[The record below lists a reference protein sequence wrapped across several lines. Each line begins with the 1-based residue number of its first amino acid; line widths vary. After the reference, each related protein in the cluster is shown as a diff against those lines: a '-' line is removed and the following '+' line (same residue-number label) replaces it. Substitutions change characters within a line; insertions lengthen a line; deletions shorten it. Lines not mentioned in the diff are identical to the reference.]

1 MINNRIEKLRSL
13 MKEKDIF
20 AYIIPSA
27 DYHQS
32 EYVGEFFKGR
42 EFISGFT
49 GSAGTVVI
57 TQEKAI
63 LWTDGRYFLQAEEEL
78 STSCVELYKMG
89 QENVPTTF
97 EYIEN
102 EVPSGSKVGFDGR
115 TISAAMGAILEL
127 NLAKKNITI
136 SYEDDLLNEIWEDRP
151 ALSDAKAFLLDIK
164 YRGEDFT
171 SKIARVR
178 EWMRENN
185 TTTHILTS
193 LDDIAWLFNIRGG
206 DIKYNP
212 VVLSYAVITLDKAI
226 LFIDENKLN
235 DEIKEEFNKIGI
247 EIRNYFEIYEFVKNI
262 NKDEVVLLD
271 GTTVNYTIYKNIP
284 SNVTIIDAPNPTF
297 IFKAI
302 KNEVELQNI
311 RDCHIKDGV
320 AMTKFMYWLKT
331 NIGKMKITEISA
343 ADKLEELR
351 RNDKECFDLS
361 FPTIA
366 GYKEHAAM
374 MHYSATEESDYEL
387 KQEGMLLVDS
397 GGQYY
402 TGTTDITR
410 TYILGDITE
419 EQKLHY
425 TSVLRGMIRLSKAK
439 FLYGCRGL
447 NLDILARGPLWDIGI
462 DYKCGTGHGIGF
474 VSNVHEGPNGFRWKI
489 VPERNDSCIFEE
501 GMVTTNEPGV
511 YIEGSHGIRIENE
524 LICQRGP
531 KVGVDQFMEFETITF
546 APIDLDGVNPEY
558 MEKSEIAWLNNYHE
572 QVFEKISP
580 YLNEEEVEWLKK
592 YTRAI

>member
-235 DEIKEEFNKIGI
+235 DEIKTSFGEEVV
-247 EIRNYFEIYEFVKNI
+247 EIKNYFEIYEFVKTI
-262 NKDEVVLLD
+262 NKEEIVLIDSNKISYSIL
-271 GTTVNYTIYKNIP
+271 KNIP
-284 SNVTIIDAPNPTF
+284 AGVKVVNGMNPSTK
-297 IFKAI
+297 FKAQ
-302 KNEVELQNI
+302 KNSVEIENTKKAHI
-311 RDCHIKDGV
+311 RDGV
-320 AMTKFMYWLKT
+320 AVTKFMYWLKN
-331 NIGKMKITEISA
+331 NIGKIEITELSA
-343 ADKLEELR
+343 ADKITELR
-351 RNDKECFDLS
+351 REQGKFIEES
-361 FPTIA
+361 FGTIA
-366 GYKEHAAM
+366 GYASNGAII
-374 MHYSATEESDYEL
+374 HYSVTKESNTTL
-387 KQEGMLLVDS
+387 KDRGLFLLDS
-397 GGQYY
+397 GGQYFD
-402 TGTTDITR
+402 GTTDITR
-410 TYILGDITE
+410 TFALGELTE
-419 EQKLHY
+419 EEKYHF
-425 TSVLRGMIRLSKAK
+425 TTVARAMIRLSDVK
-439 FLYGCRGL
+439 FLHGVNGYY
-447 NLDILARGPLWDIGI
+447 LDILARGILWNEGLN
-462 DYKCGTGHGIGF
+462 YNHGTGHGVGH
-474 VSNVHEGPNGFRWKI
+474 VLNVHEGPNGFRLDNKESAI
-489 VPERNDSCIFEE
+489 LEE
-501 GMVTTNEPGV
+501 GMITTNEPGF
-511 YIEGSHGIRIENE
+511 YKAGSHGIRLENE
-524 LICQRGP
+524 MLCVKGE
-531 KVGVDQFMEFETITF
+531 KNEFGQFMEFEPITI
-546 APIDLDGVNPEY
+546 APIDLDAINVEL
-558 MEKSEIAWLNNYHE
+558 MKEDEKA
-572 QVFEKISP
+572 
-580 YLNEEEVEWLKK
+580 YLNEYHKMVFDTVSPFLTTEETNWLKE

>member
-151 ALSDAKAFLLDIK
+151 ALSDAKAFSLDIK
-164 YRGEDFT
+164 YSGEDFT

-226 LFIDENKLN
+226 LFVDENKLN
-235 DEIKEEFNKIGI
+235 DEIKTSFGEEVV
-247 EIRNYFEIYEFVKNI
+247 EIKNYFEIYEFVKTI
-262 NKDEVVLLD
+262 NKEEIVLIDSNKISYSIL
-271 GTTVNYTIYKNIP
+271 KNIP
-284 SNVTIIDAPNPTF
+284 AGVKVVNGMNPSTK
-297 IFKAI
+297 FKAQ
-302 KNEVELQNI
+302 KNSVEIENTKKAHI
-311 RDCHIKDGV
+311 RDGV
-320 AMTKFMYWLKT
+320 AVTKFMYWLKN
-331 NIGKMKITEISA
+331 NIGKIEITELSA
-343 ADKLEELR
+343 ADKITELR
-351 RNDKECFDLS
+351 REQGKFIEES
-361 FPTIA
+361 FGTIA
-366 GYKEHAAM
+366 GYASNGAII
-374 MHYSATEESDYEL
+374 HYSVTKESNITL
-387 KQEGMLLVDS
+387 KDRGLFLLDS
-397 GGQYY
+397 GGQYFD
-402 TGTTDITR
+402 GTTDITR
-410 TYILGDITE
+410 TFALGELTE
-419 EQKLHY
+419 EEKYHF
-425 TSVLRGMIRLSKAK
+425 TTVARAMIRLSDVK
-439 FLYGCRGL
+439 FLHGVNGYY
-447 NLDILARGPLWDIGI
+447 LDILARGILWNEGLN
-462 DYKCGTGHGIGF
+462 YNHGTGHGVGH
-474 VSNVHEGPNGFRWKI
+474 VLNVHEGPNGFRLDNKESAI
-489 VPERNDSCIFEE
+489 LEE
-501 GMVTTNEPGV
+501 GMITTNEPGF
-511 YIEGSHGIRIENE
+511 YKAGSHGIRLENE
-524 LICQRGP
+524 MLCVKGE
-531 KVGVDQFMEFETITF
+531 KNEFGQFMEFEPITI
-546 APIDLDGVNPEY
+546 APIDLDAINVEL
-558 MEKSEIAWLNNYHE
+558 MKEDEKA
-572 QVFEKISP
+572 
-580 YLNEEEVEWLKK
+580 YLNEYHKMVFDTVSPFLTTEETNWLKE

>member
-151 ALSDAKAFLLDIK
+151 ALSDVKAFLLDIK
-164 YRGEDFT
+164 YSGEDFT

-226 LFIDENKLN
+226 LFVDENKLN
-235 DEIKEEFNKIGI
+235 DEIKTSFGEEVV
-247 EIRNYFEIYEFVKNI
+247 EIKNYFEIYEFVKTI
-262 NKDEVVLLD
+262 NKEEIVLIDSNKISYSIL
-271 GTTVNYTIYKNIP
+271 KNIP
-284 SNVTIIDAPNPTF
+284 AGVKVVNGMNPSTK
-297 IFKAI
+297 FKAQ
-302 KNEVELQNI
+302 KNSVEIENTKKAHI
-311 RDCHIKDGV
+311 RDGV
-320 AMTKFMYWLKT
+320 AVTKFMYWLKN
-331 NIGKMKITEISA
+331 NIGKIEITELSA
-343 ADKLEELR
+343 ADKITELR
-351 RNDKECFDLS
+351 REQGKFIEES
-361 FPTIA
+361 FGTIA
-366 GYKEHAAM
+366 GYASNGAII
-374 MHYSATEESDYEL
+374 HYSVTKESNTTL
-387 KQEGMLLVDS
+387 KDRGLFLLDS
-397 GGQYY
+397 GGQYFD
-402 TGTTDITR
+402 GTTDITR
-410 TYILGDITE
+410 TFALGELTE
-419 EQKLHY
+419 EEKYHF
-425 TSVLRGMIRLSKAK
+425 TTVARAMIRLSDVK
-439 FLYGCRGL
+439 FLHGVNGYY
-447 NLDILARGPLWDIGI
+447 LDILARGILWNEGLN
-462 DYKCGTGHGIGF
+462 YNHGTGHGVGH
-474 VSNVHEGPNGFRWKI
+474 VLNVHEGPNGFRLDNKESAI
-489 VPERNDSCIFEE
+489 LEE
-501 GMVTTNEPGV
+501 GMITTNEPGF
-511 YIEGSHGIRIENE
+511 YKAGSHGIRLENE
-524 LICQRGP
+524 MLCVKGE
-531 KVGVDQFMEFETITF
+531 KSEFGQFMEFEPITI
-546 APIDLDGVNPEY
+546 APIDLDAINVEL
-558 MEKSEIAWLNNYHE
+558 MKEDEKA
-572 QVFEKISP
+572 
-580 YLNEEEVEWLKK
+580 YLNEYHKMVFDTVSPFLTTEETNWLKE

>member
-164 YRGEDFT
+164 YSGEDFT

-226 LFIDENKLN
+226 LFVDENKLN
-235 DEIKEEFNKIGI
+235 DEIKTSFGEEVV
-247 EIRNYFEIYEFVKNI
+247 EIKNYFEIYEFVKTI
-262 NKDEVVLLD
+262 NKEEIVLIDSNKISYSIL
-271 GTTVNYTIYKNIP
+271 KNIP
-284 SNVTIIDAPNPTF
+284 AGVKVVNGMNPSTK
-297 IFKAI
+297 FKAQ
-302 KNEVELQNI
+302 KNSVEIENTKKAHI
-311 RDCHIKDGV
+311 RDGV
-320 AMTKFMYWLKT
+320 AVTKFMYWLKN
-331 NIGKMKITEISA
+331 NIGKIEITELSA
-343 ADKLEELR
+343 ADKITELR
-351 RNDKECFDLS
+351 REQGKFIEES
-361 FPTIA
+361 FGTIA
-366 GYKEHAAM
+366 GYASNGAII
-374 MHYSATEESDYEL
+374 HYSVTEESNTTL
-387 KQEGMLLVDS
+387 KDRGLFLLDS
-397 GGQYY
+397 GGQYFD
-402 TGTTDITR
+402 GTTDITR
-410 TYILGDITE
+410 TFALGELTE
-419 EQKLHY
+419 EEKYHF
-425 TSVLRGMIRLSKAK
+425 TTVARAMIRLSDVK
-439 FLYGCRGL
+439 FLHGVNGYY
-447 NLDILARGPLWDIGI
+447 LDILARGILWNEGLN
-462 DYKCGTGHGIGF
+462 YNHGTGHGVGH
-474 VSNVHEGPNGFRWKI
+474 VLNVHEGPNGFRLDNKESAI
-489 VPERNDSCIFEE
+489 LEE
-501 GMVTTNEPGV
+501 GMITTNEPGF
-511 YIEGSHGIRIENE
+511 YKAGSHGIRLENE
-524 LICQRGP
+524 MLCVKGE
-531 KVGVDQFMEFETITF
+531 KNEFGQFMEFEPITI
-546 APIDLDGVNPEY
+546 APIDLDAINVEL
-558 MEKSEIAWLNNYHE
+558 MKEDEKA
-572 QVFEKISP
+572 
-580 YLNEEEVEWLKK
+580 YLNEYHKMVFDTVSPFLTTEETNWLKE

>member
-151 ALSDAKAFLLDIK
+151 ALSDAKAFSLDVK
-164 YRGEDFT
+164 YSGEDFT

-226 LFIDENKLN
+226 LFVDENKLN
-235 DEIKEEFNKIGI
+235 DEIKTSFGEEVV
-247 EIRNYFEIYEFVKNI
+247 EIKNYFEIYEFVKTI
-262 NKDEVVLLD
+262 NKEEIVLIDSNKISYSIL
-271 GTTVNYTIYKNIP
+271 KNIP
-284 SNVTIIDAPNPTF
+284 AGVKVVNGMNPSTK
-297 IFKAI
+297 FKAQ
-302 KNEVELQNI
+302 KNSVEIENTKKAHI
-311 RDCHIKDGV
+311 RDGV
-320 AMTKFMYWLKT
+320 AVTKFMYWLKN
-331 NIGKMKITEISA
+331 NIGKIEITELSA
-343 ADKLEELR
+343 ADKITELR
-351 RNDKECFDLS
+351 REQGKFIEES
-361 FPTIA
+361 FGTIA
-366 GYKEHAAM
+366 GYASNGAII
-374 MHYSATEESDYEL
+374 HYSVTKESNITL
-387 KQEGMLLVDS
+387 KDRGLFLLDS
-397 GGQYY
+397 GGQYFD
-402 TGTTDITR
+402 GTTDITR
-410 TYILGDITE
+410 TFALGELTKE
-419 EQKLHY
+419 EKYHF
-425 TSVLRGMIRLSKAK
+425 TTVARAMIRLSDVK
-439 FLYGCRGL
+439 FLHGVNGYY
-447 NLDILARGPLWDIGI
+447 LDILARGILWNEGLN
-462 DYKCGTGHGIGF
+462 YNHGTGHGVGH
-474 VSNVHEGPNGFRWKI
+474 VLNVHEGPNGFRLDNKESAI
-489 VPERNDSCIFEE
+489 LEE
-501 GMVTTNEPGV
+501 GMITTNEPGF
-511 YIEGSHGIRIENE
+511 YKAGSHGIRLENE
-524 LICQRGP
+524 MLCVKGE
-531 KVGVDQFMEFETITF
+531 KNEFGQFMEFEPITI
-546 APIDLDGVNPEY
+546 APIDLDAINVEL
-558 MEKSEIAWLNNYHE
+558 MKEDEKA
-572 QVFEKISP
+572 
-580 YLNEEEVEWLKK
+580 YLNEYHKMVFDTVSPFLTTEETNWLKE

>member
-102 EVPSGSKVGFDGR
+102 EVPSGSKVGCDGG
-115 TISAAMGAILEL
+115 TVSAAKGAMLEL
-127 NLAKKNITI
+127 NLDKKNITI

-164 YRGEDFT
+164 YSGEDFT

-235 DEIKEEFNKIGI
+235 DEIKTSFGEEVV
-247 EIRNYFEIYEFVKNI
+247 EIKNYFEIYEFVKTI
-262 NKDEVVLLD
+262 NKEEIVLIDSNKISYSIL
-271 GTTVNYTIYKNIP
+271 KNIP
-284 SNVTIIDAPNPTF
+284 AGVKVVNGMNPSTK
-297 IFKAI
+297 FKAQ
-302 KNEVELQNI
+302 KNSVEIENTKKAHI
-311 RDCHIKDGV
+311 RDGV
-320 AMTKFMYWLKT
+320 AVTKFMYWLKN
-331 NIGKMKITEISA
+331 NIGKIEITELSA
-343 ADKLEELR
+343 ADKITELR
-351 RNDKECFDLS
+351 REQGKFIEES
-361 FPTIA
+361 FGTIA
-366 GYKEHAAM
+366 GYASNGAII
-374 MHYSATEESDYEL
+374 HYSVTKESNITL
-387 KQEGMLLVDS
+387 KDRGLFLLDS
-397 GGQYY
+397 GGQYFD
-402 TGTTDITR
+402 GTTDITR
-410 TYILGDITE
+410 TFALGELTE
-419 EQKLHY
+419 EEKYHF
-425 TSVLRGMIRLSKAK
+425 TTVARAMIRLSDVK
-439 FLYGCRGL
+439 FLHGVNGYY
-447 NLDILARGPLWDIGI
+447 LDILARGILWNEGLN
-462 DYKCGTGHGIGF
+462 YNHGTGHGVGH
-474 VSNVHEGPNGFRWKI
+474 VLNVHEGPNGFRLDNKESAI
-489 VPERNDSCIFEE
+489 LEE
-501 GMVTTNEPGV
+501 GMITTNEPGF
-511 YIEGSHGIRIENE
+511 YKAGSHGIRLENE
-524 LICQRGP
+524 MLCVKGE
-531 KVGVDQFMEFETITF
+531 KNEFGQFMEFEPITI
-546 APIDLDGVNPEY
+546 APIDLDAINVEL
-558 MEKSEIAWLNNYHE
+558 MKEDEKA
-572 QVFEKISP
+572 
-580 YLNEEEVEWLKK
+580 YLNEYHKMVFDTVSPFLTTEETNWLKE

>member
-102 EVPSGSKVGFDGR
+102 EVPSGAKVGFDGR

-164 YRGEDFT
+164 YSGEDFT

-226 LFIDENKLN
+226 LFVDENKLN
-235 DEIKEEFNKIGI
+235 DEIKTSFGEEVV
-247 EIRNYFEIYEFVKNI
+247 EIKNYFEIDEFVKTI
-262 NKDEVVLLD
+262 NKEEIVLIDSNKISYSIL
-271 GTTVNYTIYKNIP
+271 KNIP
-284 SNVTIIDAPNPTF
+284 AGVKVVNGMNPSTK
-297 IFKAI
+297 FKAQ
-302 KNEVELQNI
+302 KNSVEIENTKKAHI
-311 RDCHIKDGV
+311 RDGV
-320 AMTKFMYWLKT
+320 AVTKFMYWLKN
-331 NIGKMKITEISA
+331 NIGKIEITELSA
-343 ADKLEELR
+343 ADKITELR
-351 RNDKECFDLS
+351 REQGKFIEES
-361 FPTIA
+361 FGTIA
-366 GYKEHAAM
+366 GYASNGAII
-374 MHYSATEESDYEL
+374 HYSATKESNTTL
-387 KQEGMLLVDS
+387 KDKGLFLLDS
-397 GGQYY
+397 GGQYFD
-402 TGTTDITR
+402 GTTDITR
-410 TYILGDITE
+410 TFALGELTE
-419 EQKLHY
+419 EEKYHF
-425 TSVLRGMIRLSKAK
+425 TTVARAMIRLSDVK
-439 FLYGCRGL
+439 FLYGVNGYY
-447 NLDILARGPLWDIGI
+447 LDILARGILWNEGLN
-462 DYKCGTGHGIGF
+462 YNHGTGHGVGH
-474 VSNVHEGPNGFRWKI
+474 VLNVHEGPNGFRLDNKESAI
-489 VPERNDSCIFEE
+489 LEE
-501 GMVTTNEPGV
+501 GMITTNEPGF
-511 YIEGSHGIRIENE
+511 YKAGSHGIRLENE
-524 LICQRGP
+524 MLCVKGE
-531 KVGVDQFMEFETITF
+531 KNEFGQFMELEPITI
-546 APIDLDGVNPEY
+546 APIDLDAINVEL
-558 MEKSEIAWLNNYHE
+558 MKEDEKA
-572 QVFEKISP
+572 
-580 YLNEEEVEWLKK
+580 YLNEYHKMVFDTVSPFLTTEETNWLKE

>member
-115 TISAAMGAILEL
+115 TISAAMGAVLEL

-164 YRGEDFT
+164 YSGEDFT

-226 LFIDENKLN
+226 LFVDENKLN
-235 DEIKEEFNKIGI
+235 DEIKTSFGEEVV
-247 EIRNYFEIYEFVKNI
+247 EIKNYFEIYEFVKTI
-262 NKDEVVLLD
+262 NKEEIVLIDSNKISYSIL
-271 GTTVNYTIYKNIP
+271 KNIP
-284 SNVTIIDAPNPTF
+284 AGVKVVNGMNPSTK
-297 IFKAI
+297 FKAQ
-302 KNEVELQNI
+302 KNSVEIENTKKAHI
-311 RDCHIKDGV
+311 RDGV
-320 AMTKFMYWLKT
+320 AVTKFMYWLKN
-331 NIGKMKITEISA
+331 NIGKIEITELSA
-343 ADKLEELR
+343 ADKITELR
-351 RNDKECFDLS
+351 REQGKFIEES
-361 FPTIA
+361 FGTIA
-366 GYKEHAAM
+366 GYASNGAII
-374 MHYSATEESDYEL
+374 HYSVTKESNTTL
-387 KQEGMLLVDS
+387 KDRGLFLLDS
-397 GGQYY
+397 GGQYFD
-402 TGTTDITR
+402 GTTDITR
-410 TYILGDITE
+410 TFALGELTKE
-419 EQKLHY
+419 EKYHF
-425 TSVLRGMIRLSKAK
+425 TTVARAMIRLSDVK
-439 FLYGCRGL
+439 FLHGVNGYY
-447 NLDILARGPLWDIGI
+447 LDILARGILWNEGLN
-462 DYKCGTGHGIGF
+462 YNHGTGHGVGH
-474 VSNVHEGPNGFRWKI
+474 VLNVHEGPNGFRLDNKESAI
-489 VPERNDSCIFEE
+489 LEE
-501 GMVTTNEPGV
+501 GMITTNEPGF
-511 YIEGSHGIRIENE
+511 YKAGSHGIRLENE
-524 LICQRGP
+524 MLCVKGE
-531 KVGVDQFMEFETITF
+531 KNEFGQFMELEPITI
-546 APIDLDGVNPEY
+546 APIDLDAINVEL
-558 MEKSEIAWLNNYHE
+558 MKEDEKA
-572 QVFEKISP
+572 
-580 YLNEEEVEWLKK
+580 YLNEYHKMVFDTVSPFLTTEETNWLKE

>member
-164 YRGEDFT
+164 YSGEDFT

-226 LFIDENKLN
+226 LFVDENKLN
-235 DEIKEEFNKIGI
+235 DEIKTSFGEEVV
-247 EIRNYFEIYEFVKNI
+247 EIKNYFEIYEFVKTI
-262 NKDEVVLLD
+262 NKEEIVLIDSNKISYSIL
-271 GTTVNYTIYKNIP
+271 KNIP
-284 SNVTIIDAPNPTF
+284 AGVKVVNGMNPSTK
-297 IFKAI
+297 FKAQ
-302 KNEVELQNI
+302 KNSVEIENTKKAHI
-311 RDCHIKDGV
+311 RDGV
-320 AMTKFMYWLKT
+320 AVTKFMYWLKN
-331 NIGKMKITEISA
+331 NIGKIEITELSA
-343 ADKLEELR
+343 ADKITELR
-351 RNDKECFDLS
+351 REQGKFIEES
-361 FPTIA
+361 FGTIA
-366 GYKEHAAM
+366 GYASNGAII
-374 MHYSATEESDYEL
+374 HYSVTEESNTTL
-387 KQEGMLLVDS
+387 KDRGLFLLDS
-397 GGQYY
+397 GGQYFD
-402 TGTTDITR
+402 GTTDITR
-410 TYILGDITE
+410 TFALGELTKE
-419 EQKLHY
+419 EKYHF
-425 TSVLRGMIRLSKAK
+425 TTVARAMIRLSDVK
-439 FLYGCRGL
+439 FLHGVNGYY
-447 NLDILARGPLWDIGI
+447 LDILARGILWNEGLN
-462 DYKCGTGHGIGF
+462 YNHGTGHGVGH
-474 VSNVHEGPNGFRWKI
+474 VLNVHEGPNGFRLDNKESAI
-489 VPERNDSCIFEE
+489 LEE
-501 GMVTTNEPGV
+501 GMITTNEPGF
-511 YIEGSHGIRIENE
+511 YKAGSHGIRLENE
-524 LICQRGP
+524 MLCVKGE
-531 KVGVDQFMEFETITF
+531 KNEFGQFMEFEPITI
-546 APIDLDGVNPEY
+546 APIDLDAINVEL
-558 MEKSEIAWLNNYHE
+558 MKEDEKA
-572 QVFEKISP
+572 
-580 YLNEEEVEWLKK
+580 YLNEYHKMVFDTVSPFLTTEETNWLKE

>member
-1 MINNRIEKLRSL
+1 MINNRIEKLRIL

-151 ALSDAKAFLLDIK
+151 ALSDVKAFLLDIK
-164 YRGEDFT
+164 YSGEDFT

-235 DEIKEEFNKIGI
+235 DEIKTSFGEEVV
-247 EIRNYFEIYEFVKNI
+247 EIKNYFEIYEFVKNI
-262 NKDEVVLLD
+262 NKEEIVLIDSNKISYSIL
-271 GTTVNYTIYKNIP
+271 KNIP
-284 SNVTIIDAPNPTF
+284 AGVKVVNGMNPSTK
-297 IFKAI
+297 FKAQ
-302 KNEVELQNI
+302 KNSVEIENTKKAHI
-311 RDCHIKDGV
+311 RDGV
-320 AMTKFMYWLKT
+320 AVTKFMYWLKN
-331 NIGKMKITEISA
+331 NIGKIEITELSA
-343 ADKLEELR
+343 ADKITELR
-351 RNDKECFDLS
+351 REQGKFIEES
-361 FPTIA
+361 FGTIA
-366 GYKEHAAM
+366 GYASNGAII
-374 MHYSATEESDYEL
+374 HYSVTKESNITL
-387 KQEGMLLVDS
+387 KDRGLFLLDS
-397 GGQYY
+397 GGQYFD
-402 TGTTDITR
+402 GTTDITR
-410 TYILGDITE
+410 TFALGELTE
-419 EQKLHY
+419 EEKYHF
-425 TSVLRGMIRLSKAK
+425 TTVARAMIRLSDVK
-439 FLYGCRGL
+439 FLHGVNGYY
-447 NLDILARGPLWDIGI
+447 LDILARGILWNEGLN
-462 DYKCGTGHGIGF
+462 YNHGTGHGVGH
-474 VSNVHEGPNGFRWKI
+474 VLNVHEGPNGFRLDNKESAI
-489 VPERNDSCIFEE
+489 LEE
-501 GMVTTNEPGV
+501 GMITTNEPGF
-511 YIEGSHGIRIENE
+511 YKAGSHGIRLENE
-524 LICQRGP
+524 MLCVKGE
-531 KVGVDQFMEFETITF
+531 KNEFGQFMEFEPITI
-546 APIDLDGVNPEY
+546 APIDLDAINVEL
-558 MEKSEIAWLNNYHE
+558 MKEDEKA
-572 QVFEKISP
+572 
-580 YLNEEEVEWLKK
+580 YLNEYHKMVFDTVSPFLTTEETNWLKE

>member
-164 YRGEDFT
+164 YSGEDFT

-226 LFIDENKLN
+226 LFVDENKLN
-235 DEIKEEFNKIGI
+235 DEIKTSFGEEVV
-247 EIRNYFEIYEFVKNI
+247 EIKNYFEIYEFVKTI
-262 NKDEVVLLD
+262 NKEEIVLIDSNKISYSIL
-271 GTTVNYTIYKNIP
+271 KNIP
-284 SNVTIIDAPNPTF
+284 AGVKVVNGMNPSTK
-297 IFKAI
+297 FKAQ
-302 KNEVELQNI
+302 KNSVEIENTKKAHI
-311 RDCHIKDGV
+311 RDGV
-320 AMTKFMYWLKT
+320 AVTKFMYWLKN
-331 NIGKMKITEISA
+331 NIGKIEITELSA
-343 ADKLEELR
+343 ADKITELR
-351 RNDKECFDLS
+351 REQGKFIEES
-361 FPTIA
+361 FGTIA
-366 GYKEHAAM
+366 GYASNGAII
-374 MHYSATEESDYEL
+374 HYSVTKESNTTL
-387 KQEGMLLVDS
+387 KDRGLFLLDS
-397 GGQYY
+397 GGQYFD
-402 TGTTDITR
+402 GTTDITR
-410 TYILGDITE
+410 TFALGELTKE
-419 EQKLHY
+419 EKYHF
-425 TSVLRGMIRLSKAK
+425 TTVARAMIRLSDVK
-439 FLYGCRGL
+439 FLHGVNGYY
-447 NLDILARGPLWDIGI
+447 LDILARGILWNEGLN
-462 DYKCGTGHGIGF
+462 YNHGTGHGVGH
-474 VSNVHEGPNGFRWKI
+474 VLNVHEGPNGFRLDNKESAI
-489 VPERNDSCIFEE
+489 LEE
-501 GMVTTNEPGV
+501 GMITTNEPGF
-511 YIEGSHGIRIENE
+511 YKAGSHGIRLENE
-524 LICQRGP
+524 MLCVKGE
-531 KVGVDQFMEFETITF
+531 KNEFGQFMEFEPITI
-546 APIDLDGVNPEY
+546 APIDLDAINVEL
-558 MEKSEIAWLNNYHE
+558 MKEDEKA
-572 QVFEKISP
+572 
-580 YLNEEEVEWLKK
+580 YLNEYHKMVFDTVSPFLTTEETNWLKE

>member
-164 YRGEDFT
+164 YSGEDFT

-226 LFIDENKLN
+226 LFVDENKLN
-235 DEIKEEFNKIGI
+235 DEIKTSFGEEVV
-247 EIRNYFEIYEFVKNI
+247 EIKNYFEIYEFVKTI
-262 NKDEVVLLD
+262 NKEEIVLIDSNKISYSIL
-271 GTTVNYTIYKNIP
+271 KNIP
-284 SNVTIIDAPNPTF
+284 AGVKVVNGMNPSTK
-297 IFKAI
+297 FKAQ
-302 KNEVELQNI
+302 KNSVEIENTKKAHI
-311 RDCHIKDGV
+311 RDGV
-320 AMTKFMYWLKT
+320 AVTKFMYWLKN
-331 NIGKMKITEISA
+331 NIGKIEITELSA
-343 ADKLEELR
+343 ADKITELR
-351 RNDKECFDLS
+351 REQGKFIEES
-361 FPTIA
+361 FGTIA
-366 GYKEHAAM
+366 GYASNGAII
-374 MHYSATEESDYEL
+374 HYSVTKESNITL
-387 KQEGMLLVDS
+387 KDRGLFLLDS
-397 GGQYY
+397 GGQYFD
-402 TGTTDITR
+402 GTTDITR
-410 TYILGDITE
+410 TFALGELTE
-419 EQKLHY
+419 EEKYHF
-425 TSVLRGMIRLSKAK
+425 TTVARAMIRLSDVK
-439 FLYGCRGL
+439 FLHGVNGYY
-447 NLDILARGPLWDIGI
+447 LDILARGILWNEGLN
-462 DYKCGTGHGIGF
+462 YNHGTGHGVGH
-474 VSNVHEGPNGFRWKI
+474 VLNVHEGPNGFRLDNKESAI
-489 VPERNDSCIFEE
+489 LED
-501 GMVTTNEPGV
+501 GMITTNEPGF
-511 YIEGSHGIRIENE
+511 YKAGSHGIRLENE
-524 LICQRGP
+524 MLCVKGE
-531 KVGVDQFMEFETITF
+531 KNEFGQFMEFEPITI
-546 APIDLDGVNPEY
+546 APIDLDAINVEL
-558 MEKSEIAWLNNYHE
+558 MKEDEKA
-572 QVFEKISP
+572 
-580 YLNEEEVEWLKK
+580 YLNEYHKMVFDTVSPFLTTEETNWLKE

>member
-102 EVPSGSKVGFDGR
+102 EVPSGAKVGFDGR

-226 LFIDENKLN
+226 LFVDENKLN
-235 DEIKEEFNKIGI
+235 DEIKTSFGEEVV
-247 EIRNYFEIYEFVKNI
+247 EIKNYFEIYEFVKTI
-262 NKDEVVLLD
+262 NKEEIVLIDSNKISYSIL
-271 GTTVNYTIYKNIP
+271 KNIP
-284 SNVTIIDAPNPTF
+284 AGVKVVNGMNPSTK
-297 IFKAI
+297 FKAQ
-302 KNEVELQNI
+302 KNSVEIENTKKAHI
-311 RDCHIKDGV
+311 RDGV
-320 AMTKFMYWLKT
+320 AVTKFMYWLKN
-331 NIGKMKITEISA
+331 NIGKIEITELSA
-343 ADKLEELR
+343 ADKITELR
-351 RNDKECFDLS
+351 REQGKFIEES
-361 FPTIA
+361 FGTIA
-366 GYKEHAAM
+366 GYASNGAII
-374 MHYSATEESDYEL
+374 HYSVTKESNTTL
-387 KQEGMLLVDS
+387 KDRGLFLLDS
-397 GGQYY
+397 GGQYFD
-402 TGTTDITR
+402 GTTDITR
-410 TYILGDITE
+410 TFALGELTE
-419 EQKLHY
+419 EEKYHF
-425 TSVLRGMIRLSKAK
+425 TTVARAMIRLSDVK
-439 FLYGCRGL
+439 FLHGVNGYY
-447 NLDILARGPLWDIGI
+447 LDILARGILWNEGLN
-462 DYKCGTGHGIGF
+462 YNHGTGHGVGH
-474 VSNVHEGPNGFRWKI
+474 VLNVHEGPNGFRLDNKESAI
-489 VPERNDSCIFEE
+489 LEE
-501 GMVTTNEPGV
+501 GMITTNEPGF
-511 YIEGSHGIRIENE
+511 YKAGSHGIRLENE
-524 LICQRGP
+524 MLCVKGE
-531 KVGVDQFMEFETITF
+531 KNEFGQFMEFEPITI
-546 APIDLDGVNPEY
+546 APIDLDAINVEL
-558 MEKSEIAWLNNYHE
+558 MKEDEKA
-572 QVFEKISP
+572 
-580 YLNEEEVEWLKK
+580 YLNEYHKMVFDTVSPFLTTEETNWLKE

>member
-151 ALSDAKAFLLDIK
+151 ALSDVKAFLLDIK
-164 YRGEDFT
+164 YSGEDFT

-226 LFIDENKLN
+226 LFTDENKLN
-235 DEIKEEFNKIGI
+235 DEIKTSFGEEVV
-247 EIRNYFEIYEFVKNI
+247 EIKNYFEIYEFVKTI
-262 NKDEVVLLD
+262 NKEEIVLIDSNKISYSIL
-271 GTTVNYTIYKNIP
+271 KNIP
-284 SNVTIIDAPNPTF
+284 AGVKVVNGMNPSTK
-297 IFKAI
+297 FKAQ
-302 KNEVELQNI
+302 KNSVEIENTKKAHI
-311 RDCHIKDGV
+311 RDGV
-320 AMTKFMYWLKT
+320 AVTKFMYWLKN
-331 NIGKMKITEISA
+331 NIGKIEITELSA
-343 ADKLEELR
+343 ADKITELR
-351 RNDKECFDLS
+351 REQGKFIEES
-361 FPTIA
+361 FGTIA
-366 GYKEHAAM
+366 GYASNGAII
-374 MHYSATEESDYEL
+374 HYSVTKESNTTL
-387 KQEGMLLVDS
+387 KDRGLFLLDS
-397 GGQYY
+397 GGQYFD
-402 TGTTDITR
+402 GTTDITR
-410 TYILGDITE
+410 TFALGELTE
-419 EQKLHY
+419 EEKYHF
-425 TSVLRGMIRLSKAK
+425 TTVARAMIRLSDVK
-439 FLYGCRGL
+439 FLHGVNGYY
-447 NLDILARGPLWDIGI
+447 LDILARGILWNEGLN
-462 DYKCGTGHGIGF
+462 YNHGTGHGVGH
-474 VSNVHEGPNGFRWKI
+474 VLNVHEGPNGFRLDNKESAI
-489 VPERNDSCIFEE
+489 LEE
-501 GMVTTNEPGV
+501 GMITTNEPGF
-511 YIEGSHGIRIENE
+511 YKAGSHGIRLENE
-524 LICQRGP
+524 MLCVKGE
-531 KVGVDQFMEFETITF
+531 KNEFGQFMEFEPITI
-546 APIDLDGVNPEY
+546 APIDLDAINVEL
-558 MEKSEIAWLNNYHE
+558 MKEDEKA
-572 QVFEKISP
+572 
-580 YLNEEEVEWLKK
+580 YLNEYHKMVFDTVSPFLTTEETNWLKE

>member
-151 ALSDAKAFLLDIK
+151 ALSDVKAFLLDIK
-164 YRGEDFT
+164 YSGEDFT

-226 LFIDENKLN
+226 LFTDENKLN
-235 DEIKEEFNKIGI
+235 DEIKTSFGEEVV
-247 EIRNYFEIYEFVKNI
+247 EIKNYFEIYEFVKTI
-262 NKDEVVLLD
+262 NKEEIVLIDSNKISYSIL
-271 GTTVNYTIYKNIP
+271 KNIP
-284 SNVTIIDAPNPTF
+284 AGVKVVNGMNPSTK
-297 IFKAI
+297 FKAQ
-302 KNEVELQNI
+302 KNSVEIENTKKAHI
-311 RDCHIKDGV
+311 RDGV
-320 AMTKFMYWLKT
+320 AVTKFMYWLKN
-331 NIGKMKITEISA
+331 NIGKIEITELSA
-343 ADKLEELR
+343 ADKITELR
-351 RNDKECFDLS
+351 REQGKFIEES
-361 FPTIA
+361 FGTIA
-366 GYKEHAAM
+366 GYASNGAII
-374 MHYSATEESDYEL
+374 HYSVTKESNITL
-387 KQEGMLLVDS
+387 KDRGLFLLDS
-397 GGQYY
+397 GGQYFD
-402 TGTTDITR
+402 GTTDITR
-410 TYILGDITE
+410 TFALGELTE
-419 EQKLHY
+419 EEKYHF
-425 TSVLRGMIRLSKAK
+425 TTVARAMIRLSDVK
-439 FLYGCRGL
+439 FLHGVNGYY
-447 NLDILARGPLWDIGI
+447 LDILARGILWNEGLN
-462 DYKCGTGHGIGF
+462 YNHGTGHGVGH
-474 VSNVHEGPNGFRWKI
+474 VLNVHEGPNGFRLDNKESAI
-489 VPERNDSCIFEE
+489 LEE
-501 GMVTTNEPGV
+501 GMITTNEPGF
-511 YIEGSHGIRIENE
+511 YKAGSHGIRLENE
-524 LICQRGP
+524 MLCVKGE
-531 KVGVDQFMEFETITF
+531 KNEFGQFMEFEPITI
-546 APIDLDGVNPEY
+546 APIDLDAINVEL
-558 MEKSEIAWLNNYHE
+558 MKEDEKA
-572 QVFEKISP
+572 
-580 YLNEEEVEWLKK
+580 YLNEYHKMVFDTVSPFLTTEETNWLKE

>member
-164 YRGEDFT
+164 YSGEDFT

-226 LFIDENKLN
+226 LFVDENKLN
-235 DEIKEEFNKIGI
+235 DEIKTSFGEEVV
-247 EIRNYFEIYEFVKNI
+247 EIKNYFEIYEFVKTI
-262 NKDEVVLLD
+262 NKEEIVLIDSNKISYSIL
-271 GTTVNYTIYKNIP
+271 KNIP
-284 SNVTIIDAPNPTF
+284 AGVKVVNGMNPSTK
-297 IFKAI
+297 FKAQ
-302 KNEVELQNI
+302 KNSVEIENTKKAHI
-311 RDCHIKDGV
+311 RDGV
-320 AMTKFMYWLKT
+320 AVTKFMYWLKN
-331 NIGKMKITEISA
+331 NIGKIEITELSA
-343 ADKLEELR
+343 ADKITELR
-351 RNDKECFDLS
+351 REQGKFIEES
-361 FPTIA
+361 FGTIA
-366 GYKEHAAM
+366 GYASNGAII
-374 MHYSATEESDYEL
+374 HYSVTKESNITL
-387 KQEGMLLVDS
+387 KDRGLFLLDS
-397 GGQYY
+397 GGQYFD
-402 TGTTDITR
+402 GTTDITR
-410 TYILGDITE
+410 TFALGELTE
-419 EQKLHY
+419 EEKYHF
-425 TSVLRGMIRLSKAK
+425 TTVARAMIRLSDVK
-439 FLYGCRGL
+439 FLHGVNGYY
-447 NLDILARGPLWDIGI
+447 LDILARGILWNEGLN
-462 DYKCGTGHGIGF
+462 YNHGTGHGVGH
-474 VSNVHEGPNGFRWKI
+474 VLNVHEGPNGFRLDNKESAI
-489 VPERNDSCIFEE
+489 LEE
-501 GMVTTNEPGV
+501 GMITTNEPGF
-511 YIEGSHGIRIENE
+511 YKAGSHGIRFENE
-524 LICQRGP
+524 MLCVKGE
-531 KVGVDQFMEFETITF
+531 KNEFGQFMEFEPITI
-546 APIDLDGVNPEY
+546 APIDLDAINVEL
-558 MEKSEIAWLNNYHE
+558 MKEDEKA
-572 QVFEKISP
+572 
-580 YLNEEEVEWLKK
+580 YLNEYHKMVFDTVSPFLTTEETNWLKE

>member
-164 YRGEDFT
+164 YSGEDFT

-226 LFIDENKLN
+226 LFVDENKLN
-235 DEIKEEFNKIGI
+235 DEIKTSFGEEVV
-247 EIRNYFEIYEFVKNI
+247 EIKNYFEIYEFVKTI
-262 NKDEVVLLD
+262 NKEEIVLIDSNKISYSIL
-271 GTTVNYTIYKNIP
+271 KNIP
-284 SNVTIIDAPNPTF
+284 AGVKVVNGMNPSTK
-297 IFKAI
+297 FKAQ
-302 KNEVELQNI
+302 KNSVEIENTKKAHI
-311 RDCHIKDGV
+311 RDGV
-320 AMTKFMYWLKT
+320 AVTKFMYWLKN
-331 NIGKMKITEISA
+331 NIGKIEITELSA
-343 ADKLEELR
+343 ADKITELR
-351 RNDKECFDLS
+351 REQGKFIEES
-361 FPTIA
+361 FGTIA
-366 GYKEHAAM
+366 GYASNGAII
-374 MHYSATEESDYEL
+374 HYSVTKESNTTL
-387 KQEGMLLVDS
+387 KDRGLFLLDS
-397 GGQYY
+397 GGQYFD
-402 TGTTDITR
+402 GTTDITR
-410 TYILGDITE
+410 TFALGELTKE
-419 EQKLHY
+419 EKYHF
-425 TSVLRGMIRLSKAK
+425 TTVARAMIRLSDVK
-439 FLYGCRGL
+439 FLHGVNGYY
-447 NLDILARGPLWDIGI
+447 LDILARGILWNEGLN
-462 DYKCGTGHGIGF
+462 YNHGTGHGVGH
-474 VSNVHEGPNGFRWKI
+474 VLNVHEGPNGFRLDNKESAI
-489 VPERNDSCIFEE
+489 LEE
-501 GMVTTNEPGV
+501 GMITTNEPGF
-511 YIEGSHGIRIENE
+511 YKAGSHGIRLENE
-524 LICQRGP
+524 MLCVKGE
-531 KVGVDQFMEFETITF
+531 KNEFGKFMEFEPITI
-546 APIDLDGVNPEY
+546 APIDLDAINVEL
-558 MEKSEIAWLNNYHE
+558 MKEDEKA
-572 QVFEKISP
+572 
-580 YLNEEEVEWLKK
+580 YLNEYHKMVFDTVSPFLTTEETNWLKE

>member
-164 YRGEDFT
+164 YSGEGFT

-235 DEIKEEFNKIGI
+235 DEIKTSFGEEVV
-247 EIRNYFEIYEFVKNI
+247 EIKNYFEIYEFVKTI
-262 NKDEVVLLD
+262 NKEEIVLIDSNKISYSIL
-271 GTTVNYTIYKNIP
+271 KNIP
-284 SNVTIIDAPNPTF
+284 AGVKVVNGMNPSTK
-297 IFKAI
+297 FKAQ
-302 KNEVELQNI
+302 KNSVEIENTKKAHI
-311 RDCHIKDGV
+311 RDGV
-320 AMTKFMYWLKT
+320 AVTKFMYWLKN
-331 NIGKMKITEISA
+331 NIGKIEITELSA
-343 ADKLEELR
+343 ADKITELR
-351 RNDKECFDLS
+351 REQGKFIEES
-361 FPTIA
+361 FGTIA
-366 GYKEHAAM
+366 GYASNGAII
-374 MHYSATEESDYEL
+374 HYSVTKESNTTL
-387 KQEGMLLVDS
+387 KDRGLFLLDS
-397 GGQYY
+397 GGQYFD
-402 TGTTDITR
+402 GTTDITR
-410 TYILGDITE
+410 TFALGELTKE
-419 EQKLHY
+419 EKYHF
-425 TSVLRGMIRLSKAK
+425 TTVARAMIRLSDVK
-439 FLYGCRGL
+439 FLHGVNGYY
-447 NLDILARGPLWDIGI
+447 LDILARGILWNEGLN
-462 DYKCGTGHGIGF
+462 YNHGTGHGVGH
-474 VSNVHEGPNGFRWKI
+474 VLNVHEGPNGFRLDNKESAI
-489 VPERNDSCIFEE
+489 LEE
-501 GMVTTNEPGV
+501 GMITTNEPGF
-511 YIEGSHGIRIENE
+511 YKAGSHGIRLENE
-524 LICQRGP
+524 MLCVKGE
-531 KVGVDQFMEFETITF
+531 KNEFGQFMEFEPITI
-546 APIDLDGVNPEY
+546 APIDLDAINVEL
-558 MEKSEIAWLNNYHE
+558 MKEDEKA
-572 QVFEKISP
+572 
-580 YLNEEEVEWLKK
+580 YLNEYHKMVFDTVSPFLTTEETNWLKE

>member
-164 YRGEDFT
+164 YSGEGFT

-235 DEIKEEFNKIGI
+235 DEIKTSFGEEVV
-247 EIRNYFEIYEFVKNI
+247 EIKNYFEIYEFVKTI
-262 NKDEVVLLD
+262 NKEEIVLIDSNKISYSIL
-271 GTTVNYTIYKNIP
+271 KNIP
-284 SNVTIIDAPNPTF
+284 AGVKVVNGMNPSTK
-297 IFKAI
+297 FKAQ
-302 KNEVELQNI
+302 KNSVEIENTKKAHI
-311 RDCHIKDGV
+311 RDGV
-320 AMTKFMYWLKT
+320 AVTKFMYWLKN
-331 NIGKMKITEISA
+331 NIGKIEITELSA
-343 ADKLEELR
+343 ADKITELR
-351 RNDKECFDLS
+351 REQGKFIEES
-361 FPTIA
+361 FGTIA
-366 GYKEHAAM
+366 GYASNGAII
-374 MHYSATEESDYEL
+374 HYSVTKESNTTL
-387 KQEGMLLVDS
+387 KDRGLFLLDS
-397 GGQYY
+397 GGQYFD
-402 TGTTDITR
+402 GTTDITR
-410 TYILGDITE
+410 TFALGELTE
-419 EQKLHY
+419 EEKYHF
-425 TSVLRGMIRLSKAK
+425 TTVARAMIRLSDVK
-439 FLYGCRGL
+439 FLYGVNGYY
-447 NLDILARGPLWDIGI
+447 LDILARGILWNEGLN
-462 DYKCGTGHGIGF
+462 YNHGTGHGVGH
-474 VSNVHEGPNGFRWKI
+474 VLNVHEGPNGFRLDNKESAI
-489 VPERNDSCIFEE
+489 LEE
-501 GMVTTNEPGV
+501 GMITTNEPGF
-511 YIEGSHGIRIENE
+511 YKAGSHGIRLENE
-524 LICQRGP
+524 MLCVKGE
-531 KVGVDQFMEFETITF
+531 KNEFGQFMEFEPITI
-546 APIDLDGVNPEY
+546 APIDLDAINVEL
-558 MEKSEIAWLNNYHE
+558 MKEDEKA
-572 QVFEKISP
+572 
-580 YLNEEEVEWLKK
+580 YLNEYHKMVFDTVSPFLTTEETNWLKE

>member
-164 YRGEDFT
+164 YSGEDFT

-226 LFIDENKLN
+226 LFVDENKLN
-235 DEIKEEFNKIGI
+235 DEIKTSFGEEVV
-247 EIRNYFEIYEFVKNI
+247 EIKNYFEIYEFVKTI
-262 NKDEVVLLD
+262 NKEEIVLIDSNKISYSIL
-271 GTTVNYTIYKNIP
+271 KNIP
-284 SNVTIIDAPNPTF
+284 AGVKVVNGMNPSTK
-297 IFKAI
+297 FKAQ
-302 KNEVELQNI
+302 KNSVEIENTKKAHI
-311 RDCHIKDGV
+311 RDGV
-320 AMTKFMYWLKT
+320 AVTKFMYWLKN
-331 NIGKMKITEISA
+331 NIGKIK
-343 ADKLEELR
+343 
-351 RNDKECFDLS
+351 
-361 FPTIA
+361 
-366 GYKEHAAM
+366 
-374 MHYSATEESDYEL
+374 
-387 KQEGMLLVDS
+387 
-397 GGQYY
+397 
-402 TGTTDITR
+402 
-410 TYILGDITE
+410 
-419 EQKLHY
+419 
-425 TSVLRGMIRLSKAK
+425 
-439 FLYGCRGL
+439 
-447 NLDILARGPLWDIGI
+447 
-462 DYKCGTGHGIGF
+462 
-474 VSNVHEGPNGFRWKI
+474 
-489 VPERNDSCIFEE
+489 
-501 GMVTTNEPGV
+501 
-511 YIEGSHGIRIENE
+511 
-524 LICQRGP
+524 
-531 KVGVDQFMEFETITF
+531 
-546 APIDLDGVNPEY
+546 
-558 MEKSEIAWLNNYHE
+558 
-572 QVFEKISP
+572 
-580 YLNEEEVEWLKK
+580 
-592 YTRAI
+592 

>member
-164 YRGEDFT
+164 YSGEDFT

-212 VVLSYAVITLDKAI
+212 VVLSYAVITLYKAI
-226 LFIDENKLN
+226 LFVDENKLN
-235 DEIKEEFNKIGI
+235 DEIKTSFGEEVV
-247 EIRNYFEIYEFVKNI
+247 EIKNYFEIYEFVKTI
-262 NKDEVVLLD
+262 NKEEIVLIDSNKISYSIL
-271 GTTVNYTIYKNIP
+271 KNIP
-284 SNVTIIDAPNPTF
+284 AGVKVVNGMNPSTK
-297 IFKAI
+297 FKAQ
-302 KNEVELQNI
+302 KNSVEIENTKKAHI
-311 RDCHIKDGV
+311 RDGV
-320 AMTKFMYWLKT
+320 AVTKFMYWLKN
-331 NIGKMKITEISA
+331 NIGKIEITELSA
-343 ADKLEELR
+343 ADKITELR
-351 RNDKECFDLS
+351 REQGKFIEES
-361 FPTIA
+361 FGTIA
-366 GYKEHAAM
+366 GYASNGAII
-374 MHYSATEESDYEL
+374 HYSVTKESNTTL
-387 KQEGMLLVDS
+387 KDRGLFLLDS
-397 GGQYY
+397 GGQYFD
-402 TGTTDITR
+402 GTTDITR
-410 TYILGDITE
+410 TFALGELTKE
-419 EQKLHY
+419 EKYHF
-425 TSVLRGMIRLSKAK
+425 TTVARAMIRLSDVK
-439 FLYGCRGL
+439 FLHGVNGYY
-447 NLDILARGPLWDIGI
+447 LDILARGILWNEGLN
-462 DYKCGTGHGIGF
+462 YNHGTGHGVGH
-474 VSNVHEGPNGFRWKI
+474 VLNVHEGPNGFRLDNKESAI
-489 VPERNDSCIFEE
+489 LEE
-501 GMVTTNEPGV
+501 GMITTNEPGF
-511 YIEGSHGIRIENE
+511 YKAGSHGIRLENE
-524 LICQRGP
+524 MLCVKGE
-531 KVGVDQFMEFETITF
+531 KNEFGQFMEFEPITI
-546 APIDLDGVNPEY
+546 APIDLDAINVEL
-558 MEKSEIAWLNNYHE
+558 MKEDEKA
-572 QVFEKISP
+572 
-580 YLNEEEVEWLKK
+580 YLNEYHKIVFDTVSPFLTTEETNWLKE

>member
-151 ALSDAKAFLLDIK
+151 ALSDVKAFLLDIK
-164 YRGEDFT
+164 YSGEDFT

-226 LFIDENKLN
+226 LFVDENKLN
-235 DEIKEEFNKIGI
+235 DEIKTSFGEEVV
-247 EIRNYFEIYEFVKNI
+247 EIKNYFEIYEFVKSI
-262 NKDEVVLLD
+262 NKEEIVLIDSNKISYSIL
-271 GTTVNYTIYKNIP
+271 KNIP
-284 SNVTIIDAPNPTF
+284 AGVKVVNGINPSTK
-297 IFKAI
+297 FKAQ
-302 KNEVELQNI
+302 KNSVEIENTKKAHI
-311 RDCHIKDGV
+311 RDGV
-320 AMTKFMYWLKT
+320 AVTKFMYWLKN
-331 NIGKMKITEISA
+331 NIGKIEITELSASEKITE
-343 ADKLEELR
+343 LR
-351 RNDKECFDLS
+351 REQGKFIEES
-361 FPTIA
+361 FGTIA
-366 GYKEHAAM
+366 GYASNGAII
-374 MHYSATEESDYEL
+374 HYSVTKESNTTL
-387 KQEGMLLVDS
+387 KDRGLFLLDS
-397 GGQYY
+397 GGQYFD
-402 TGTTDITR
+402 GTTDITR
-410 TYILGDITE
+410 TFALGELTE
-419 EQKLHY
+419 EEKYHF
-425 TSVLRGMIRLSKAK
+425 TTVARAMIRLSDVK
-439 FLYGCRGL
+439 FLHGVNGYY
-447 NLDILARGPLWDIGI
+447 LDILARGILWNEGLN
-462 DYKCGTGHGIGF
+462 YNHGTGHGVGH
-474 VSNVHEGPNGFRWKI
+474 VLNVHEGPNGFRLDNKESAI
-489 VPERNDSCIFEE
+489 LEE
-501 GMVTTNEPGV
+501 GMITTNEPGF
-511 YIEGSHGIRIENE
+511 YKAGSHGIRLENE
-524 LICQRGP
+524 MLCVKGE
-531 KVGVDQFMEFETITF
+531 KNEFGQFMEFEPITI
-546 APIDLDGVNPEY
+546 APIDLDAINVEL
-558 MEKSEIAWLNNYHE
+558 MKEDEKA
-572 QVFEKISP
+572 
-580 YLNEEEVEWLKK
+580 YLNEYHKMVFDTVSPFLTTEETNWLKE

>member
-164 YRGEDFT
+164 YSGEDFT

-226 LFIDENKLN
+226 LFVDENKLN
-235 DEIKEEFNKIGI
+235 DEIKTSFGEEVV
-247 EIRNYFEIYEFVKNI
+247 EIKNYFEIYEFVKTI
-262 NKDEVVLLD
+262 NKEEIVLIDSNKISYSIL
-271 GTTVNYTIYKNIP
+271 KNIP
-284 SNVTIIDAPNPTF
+284 AGVKVVNSMNPSTK
-297 IFKAI
+297 FKAQ
-302 KNEVELQNI
+302 KNSVEIENTKKAHI
-311 RDCHIKDGV
+311 RDGV
-320 AMTKFMYWLKT
+320 AVTKFMYWLKN
-331 NIGKMKITEISA
+331 NIGKIEITELSA
-343 ADKLEELR
+343 ADKITELR
-351 RNDKECFDLS
+351 REQGKFIEES
-361 FPTIA
+361 FGTIA
-366 GYKEHAAM
+366 GYASNGAII
-374 MHYSATEESDYEL
+374 HYSVTKESNITL
-387 KQEGMLLVDS
+387 KDRGLFLLDS
-397 GGQYY
+397 GGQYFD
-402 TGTTDITR
+402 GTTDITR
-410 TYILGDITE
+410 TFALGELTE
-419 EQKLHY
+419 EEKYHF
-425 TSVLRGMIRLSKAK
+425 TTVARAMIRLSDVK
-439 FLYGCRGL
+439 FLHGVNGYY
-447 NLDILARGPLWDIGI
+447 LDILARGILWNEGLN
-462 DYKCGTGHGIGF
+462 YNHGTGHGVGH
-474 VSNVHEGPNGFRWKI
+474 VLNVHEGPNGFRLDNKESAI
-489 VPERNDSCIFEE
+489 LEE
-501 GMVTTNEPGV
+501 GMITTNEPGF
-511 YIEGSHGIRIENE
+511 YKAGSHGIRLENE
-524 LICQRGP
+524 MLCVKGE
-531 KVGVDQFMEFETITF
+531 KNEFGQFMEFEPITI
-546 APIDLDGVNPEY
+546 APIDLDAINVEL
-558 MEKSEIAWLNNYHE
+558 MKEDEKA
-572 QVFEKISP
+572 
-580 YLNEEEVEWLKK
+580 YLNEYHKMVFDTVSPFLTTEETNWLKE

>member
-164 YRGEDFT
+164 YSGDDFT

-226 LFIDENKLN
+226 LFVDENKLN
-235 DEIKEEFNKIGI
+235 DEIKTSFGEEVV
-247 EIRNYFEIYEFVKNI
+247 EIKNYFEIYEFVKTI
-262 NKDEVVLLD
+262 NKEEIVLIDSNKISYSIL
-271 GTTVNYTIYKNIP
+271 KNIP
-284 SNVTIIDAPNPTF
+284 AGVKVVNGMNPSTK
-297 IFKAI
+297 FKAQ
-302 KNEVELQNI
+302 KNSVEIENTKKAHI
-311 RDCHIKDGV
+311 RDGV
-320 AMTKFMYWLKT
+320 AVTKFMYWLKN
-331 NIGKMKITEISA
+331 NIGKIEITELSA
-343 ADKLEELR
+343 ADKITELR
-351 RNDKECFDLS
+351 REQGKFIEES
-361 FPTIA
+361 FGTIA
-366 GYKEHAAM
+366 GYASNGAII
-374 MHYSATEESDYEL
+374 HYSVTKESNTTL
-387 KQEGMLLVDS
+387 KDRGLFLLDS
-397 GGQYY
+397 GGQYFD
-402 TGTTDITR
+402 GTTDITR
-410 TYILGDITE
+410 TFALGELTKE
-419 EQKLHY
+419 EKYHF
-425 TSVLRGMIRLSKAK
+425 TTVARAMIRLSDVK
-439 FLYGCRGL
+439 FLHGVNGYY
-447 NLDILARGPLWDIGI
+447 LDILARGILWNEGLN
-462 DYKCGTGHGIGF
+462 YNHGTGHGVGH
-474 VSNVHEGPNGFRWKI
+474 VLNVHEGPNGFRLDNKESAI
-489 VPERNDSCIFEE
+489 LEE
-501 GMVTTNEPGV
+501 GMITTNEPGF
-511 YIEGSHGIRIENE
+511 YKAGSHGIRLENE
-524 LICQRGP
+524 MLCVKGE
-531 KVGVDQFMEFETITF
+531 KNEFGQFMEFEPITI
-546 APIDLDGVNPEY
+546 APIDLDAINVEL
-558 MEKSEIAWLNNYHE
+558 MKEDEKA
-572 QVFEKISP
+572 
-580 YLNEEEVEWLKK
+580 YLNEYHKMVFDTVSPFLTTEETNWLKE

>member
-164 YRGEDFT
+164 YSGEDFT

-226 LFIDENKLN
+226 LFVDENKLN
-235 DEIKEEFNKIGI
+235 DEIKTSFGEEVV
-247 EIRNYFEIYEFVKNI
+247 EIKNYFEIYEFVKTI
-262 NKDEVVLLD
+262 NKEEIVLIDSNKISYSIL
-271 GTTVNYTIYKNIP
+271 KNIP
-284 SNVTIIDAPNPTF
+284 AGVKVVNGMNPSTK
-297 IFKAI
+297 FKAQ
-302 KNEVELQNI
+302 KNSVEIENTKKAHI
-311 RDCHIKDGV
+311 RDGV
-320 AMTKFMYWLKT
+320 AVTKFMYWLKN
-331 NIGKMKITEISA
+331 NIGKIEITELSA
-343 ADKLEELR
+343 ADKITELR
-351 RNDKECFDLS
+351 REQGKFIEES
-361 FPTIA
+361 FGTIA
-366 GYKEHAAM
+366 GYASNGAII
-374 MHYSATEESDYEL
+374 HYSVTEESNTTL
-387 KQEGMLLVDS
+387 KDRGLFLLDS
-397 GGQYY
+397 GGQYFD
-402 TGTTDITR
+402 GTTDITR
-410 TYILGDITE
+410 TFALGELTKE
-419 EQKLHY
+419 EKYHF
-425 TSVLRGMIRLSKAK
+425 TTVARAMIRLSDVK
-439 FLYGCRGL
+439 FLYGVNGYY
-447 NLDILARGPLWDIGI
+447 LDILARGILWNEGLN
-462 DYKCGTGHGIGF
+462 YNHGTGHGVGH
-474 VSNVHEGPNGFRWKI
+474 VLNVHEGPNGFRLDNKESAI
-489 VPERNDSCIFEE
+489 LEE
-501 GMVTTNEPGV
+501 GMITTNEPGF
-511 YIEGSHGIRIENE
+511 YKAGSHGIRLENE
-524 LICQRGP
+524 MLCVKGE
-531 KVGVDQFMEFETITF
+531 KNEFGQFMEFEPITI
-546 APIDLDGVNPEY
+546 APIDLDAINVEL
-558 MEKSEIAWLNNYHE
+558 MKEDEKA
-572 QVFEKISP
+572 
-580 YLNEEEVEWLKK
+580 YLNEYHKMVFDTVSPFLTTEETNWLKE